1 MNMLYILP
9 VFMCSLVKS
18 YSVCKSMSTV
28 WREVVKWPYFHI
40 TCFLVLSS
48 VI

>member
-1 MNMLYILP
+1 MLKLTA
-9 VFMCSLVKS
+9 VRDKC
-18 YSVCKSMSTV
+18 SVCKSMCTV